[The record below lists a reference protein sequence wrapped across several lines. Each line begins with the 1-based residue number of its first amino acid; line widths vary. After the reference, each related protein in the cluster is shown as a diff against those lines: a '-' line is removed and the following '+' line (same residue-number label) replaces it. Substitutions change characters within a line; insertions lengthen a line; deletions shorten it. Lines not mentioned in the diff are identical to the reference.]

1 MPLETLKLENDQ
13 LNHNQLYFKIIN
25 LSSKAKLLLVSYSGD
40 NP

>member
-1 MPLETLKLENDQ
+1 MPPETLKLENDQ

-25 LSSKAKLLLVSYSGD
+25 LLSKAKLLLVSYSGD